1 MTFQLLH
8 SGKTWRGSK
17 QNTMKPISKSELALQ
32 YVPNVTP
39 HSAVNRLM
47 AWINGC
53 KALVNELAKTGYS
66 TRQKYLSAEQVKLI
80 HEYLGEP

>member
-1 MTFQLLH
+1 
-8 SGKTWRGSK
+8 
-17 QNTMKPISKSELALQ
+17 MKPISKSDLALQ

-53 KALVNELAKTGYS
+53 KALVSGLAKTGYS

>member
-1 MTFQLLH
+1 
-8 SGKTWRGSK
+8 
-17 QNTMKPISKSELALQ
+17 MKPISKSALALQ

>member
-1 MTFQLLH
+1 MRE
-8 SGKTWRGSK
+8 GAK
-17 QNTMKPISKSELALQ
+17 QNTMKPISKSALALQ